1 MKSNGGFISSQIRH
15 LSSRIFERMLRDSGV
30 DAFNGAQGRILYVL
44 WENERLTI
52 TEIGKMTGL
61 AKSTL
66 TSMLDHMEKGELV
79 TRIQNPKNRKQI
91 FIQITE
97 NAKAYQQQYDAI
109 SQKMTE
115 LTYQDFSK
123 EEIAE
128 YEAMLVRIKNNLERY
143 ERNGYDDRTEF

>member
-15 LSSRIFERMLRDSGV
+15 LSSRIFEKMLRNSGV

-44 WENERLTI
+44 WENENLTI

-66 TSMLDHMEKGELV
+66 TSMLDHMEKGELI

-97 NAKAYQQQYDAI
+97 KAKSYKEQYDAI
-109 SQKMTE
+109 SKEMTN
-115 LTYQDFSK
+115 LTY
-123 EEIAE
+123 
-128 YEAMLVRIKNNLERY
+128 
-143 ERNGYDDRTEF
+143 

>member
-1 MKSNGGFISSQIRH
+1 MKSNGGFIASQIRH
-15 LSSRIFERMLRDSGV
+15 LSSRIFEKMLRDSGV

-44 WENERLTI
+44 WENEKLTI

-66 TSMLDHMEKGELV
+66 TSMLDHMEKGELI

-97 NAKAYQQQYDAI
+97 KAKSYKQQYDAI
-109 SQKMTE
+109 SKEMTN
-115 LTYQDFSK
+115 LTYQGFSQA
-123 EEIAE
+123 EIVQ
-128 YEAMLVRIKNNLERY
+128 YESMLVRIKNNLERY
-143 ERNGYDDRTEF
+143 ERKENHD

>member
-15 LSSRIFERMLRDSGV
+15 LSSRIFEKMLRDSGV

-66 TSMLDHMEKGELV
+66 TSMLDHMAYEL
-79 TRIQNPKNRKQI
+79 
-91 FIQITE
+91 F
-97 NAKAYQQQYDAI
+97 
-109 SQKMTE
+109 
-115 LTYQDFSK
+115 
-123 EEIAE
+123 
-128 YEAMLVRIKNNLERY
+128 
-143 ERNGYDDRTEF
+143 

>member
-1 MKSNGGFISSQIRH
+1 MKCTMDSFYKMNVFYIIPLTIVLYSIKEDDMKSNGGFISSQIRH
-15 LSSRIFERMLRDSGV
+15 LSSRIFEKMLRNSGV

-44 WENERLTI
+44 WENENLTI

-66 TSMLDHMEKGELV
+66 TSMLDHMEKGELI

-97 NAKAYQQQYDAI
+97 KAKSYKEQYDAI
-109 SQKMTE
+109 SKEMTN
-115 LTYQDFSK
+115 LTY
-123 EEIAE
+123 
-128 YEAMLVRIKNNLERY
+128 
-143 ERNGYDDRTEF
+143 

>member
-1 MKSNGGFISSQIRH
+1 MKCTMDSFYKMNVFYIIPLTIVLYSIKEDDMKSNGGFISSQIRH
-15 LSSRIFERMLRDSGV
+15 LSSRIFEKMLRNSGV

-44 WENERLTI
+44 WENENLTI

-66 TSMLDHMEKGELV
+66 TSMLDHMEKGELI

-97 NAKAYQQQYDAI
+97 KAK
-109 SQKMTE
+109 
-115 LTYQDFSK
+115 
-123 EEIAE
+123 
-128 YEAMLVRIKNNLERY
+128 
-143 ERNGYDDRTEF
+143 